1 MTQTRLGKRTVL
13 CLLALA
19 APRLA
24 PISACSPISTR
35 APVRDSLSLAGA
47 VATTLASLDSAKVQ
61 FRRLTVRSDQGWLRI
76 VADSIAAR
84 YSQFLVTGKDTV
96 GAIQISVDRYS
107 SVSDTVVVHLVLSQ
121 CNVHSFW
128 ESDADLVFVAD
139 PTWHFVVGRNG
150 SVIDGGC

>member
-1 MTQTRLGKRTVL
+1 M
-13 CLLALA
+13 
-19 APRLA
+19 
-24 PISACSPISTR
+24 
-35 APVRDSLSLAGA
+35 
-47 VATTLASLDSAKVQ
+47 
-61 FRRLTVRSDQGWLRI
+61 

-96 GAIQISVDRYS
+96 GALQISADQYS

-128 ESDADLVFVAD
+128 ETDADLVFVAD

-150 SVIDGGC
+150 GVTDGVCSAQ